1 MTKTIKKLT
10 KRLLE
15 TKPHK
20 FTAGFVDAEAISSAF
35 DNEGS
40 TIVLSGCMV
49 NKGPCTGSEGVSKI
63 NNAVEDFVG
72 DDKLGP
78 KKVDTSI
85 TSINHL
91 LLSPIFKMHK
101 SWLQILQ
108 QSCNKQQLHLSHT
121 PAATVLTVFFTAG
134 FAKYLSTTQRRHK
147 QELIKISISTISSS
161 ATGRLASRILV
172 LDSELD
178 ANSRCHHYIP
188 ITTTIATAL
197 LRLGLDKQLF
207 VRRTF
212 IIFMLLLI
220 LHIFSLG

>member
-40 TIVLSGCMV
+40 TIVLSGCMEV
-49 NKGPCTGSEGVSKI
+49 KVVGVSKI

-178 ANSRCHHYIP
+178 ANSR
-188 ITTTIATAL
+188 
-197 LRLGLDKQLF
+197 
-207 VRRTF
+207 
-212 IIFMLLLI
+212 
-220 LHIFSLG
+220 